1 MATKP
6 DSQPPCCALLGPTWM
21 LPDSRKPGADMQP
34 RYPAR
39 PYWEDAS
46 EANKAN
52 AESTQKGIGLFH
64 RRKKVAWPG
73 LLSMLFY
80 MCSLGFYLW
89 VRIAKTLDLG
99 PYL

>member
-1 MATKP
+1 
-6 DSQPPCCALLGPTWM
+6 M
-21 LPDSRKPGADMQP
+21 LNAGLEP

-52 AESTQKGIGLFH
+52 ADETQKGLTLFR
-64 RRKKVAWPG
+64 RRKKVAWLG

-89 VRIAKTLDLG
+89 VRITKTLDLG

>member
-1 MATKP
+1 MHAG
-6 DSQPPCCALLGPTWM
+6 LE
-21 LPDSRKPGADMQP
+21 P

-52 AESTQKGIGLFH
+52 ADETQKGLSLFR
-64 RRKKVAWPG
+64 RRKKVAWLG

-80 MCSLGFYLW
+80 ICSLGFYLW
-89 VRIAKTLDLG
+89 VRITKTLDLG